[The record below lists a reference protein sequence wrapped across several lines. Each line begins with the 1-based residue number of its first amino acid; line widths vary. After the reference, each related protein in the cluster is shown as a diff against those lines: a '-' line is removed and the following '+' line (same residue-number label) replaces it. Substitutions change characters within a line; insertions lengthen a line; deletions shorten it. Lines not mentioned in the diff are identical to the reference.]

1 MNLNAKVISLL
12 VLGFFTVS
20 AFLTVLSVLALKN
33 NQGENI
39 RLFKEEFLELGRE
52 SFDNNSTLFFDDLD
66 NQIKTSTA
74 ASQNILT
81 IIQQIDH
88 GNTDTIVYSISQKKY
103 IVEPQNAEVTTLLDK
118 NTVDKYI
125 QENILDLKSTFDL
138 DNFQDFLVDSTGKT
152 SPVKIQLR
160 FYTDLGVIV
169 GYTKA
174 FTTGKVRIEYIQRKN
189 DQLFHS
195 YFISAMV
202 TVGTILVAS
211 IVTMVVLMRS
221 VIIIPLRKV
230 SYGLEQV
237 QKGVL
242 DTKIDIKTND
252 EIGEIAHVFN
262 NMTEDLE
269 KSRKTLEE
277 YSKTLEQKVQERTGE
292 LNSKVEELQ
301 RMNTIMVGRE
311 LKMIE
316 LKKEIEELKS
326 KINTPQAPSSPA

>member
-1 MNLNAKVISLL
+1 
-12 VLGFFTVS
+12 
-20 AFLTVLSVLALKN
+20 
-33 NQGENI
+33 
-39 RLFKEEFLELGRE
+39 
-52 SFDNNSTLFFDDLD
+52 
-66 NQIKTSTA
+66 
-74 ASQNILT
+74 
-81 IIQQIDH
+81 
-88 GNTDTIVYSISQKKY
+88 
-103 IVEPQNAEVTTLLDK
+103 
-118 NTVDKYI
+118 
-125 QENILDLKSTFDL
+125 
-138 DNFQDFLVDSTGKT
+138 
-152 SPVKIQLR
+152 
-160 FYTDLGVIV
+160 
-169 GYTKA
+169 
-174 FTTGKVRIEYIQRKN
+174 
-189 DQLFHS
+189 
-195 YFISAMV
+195 MV